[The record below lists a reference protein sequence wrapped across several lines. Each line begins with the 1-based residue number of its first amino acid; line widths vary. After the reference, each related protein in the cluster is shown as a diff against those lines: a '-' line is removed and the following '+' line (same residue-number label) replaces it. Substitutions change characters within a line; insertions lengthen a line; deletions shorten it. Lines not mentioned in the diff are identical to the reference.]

1 MHYNYQRDNTEAFI
15 LEEAAV
21 ITRMRSGSP
30 DAFTEVILEYQTAII
45 RYLYRFTGDYEL
57 AQDLAQDTFVQAYKS
72 ILKTDSEL
80 QLKAWLYKI
89 ATNNALQHARRK
101 KILFFIPFSSNKVD
115 KTAVANYQAD
125 QTGEKLMIRQ
135 ALGKVPPEQRNCL
148 VLHYVEGFKYKEIAG
163 ILGISEEAVR
173 KRTARGKE
181 EFRKQ
186 YAGGEN
192 K

>member
-1 MHYNYQRDNTEAFI
+1 M
-15 LEEAAV
+15 EEAAV
-21 ITRMRSGSP
+21 ISRMRSGST
-30 DAFTEVILEYQTAII
+30 DAFAEVIEQYQTAII

-57 AQDLAQDTFVQAYKS
+57 AQDLAQDTFVQAYQS

-89 ATNNALQHARRK
+89 AANNALQHARRK
-101 KILFFIPFSSNKVD
+101 KILFFIPLSIEKVD
-115 KTAVANYQAD
+115 SKTAHDFQYD
-125 QTGEKLMIRQ
+125 RIGERLEIRQ
-135 ALGKVPPEQRNCL
+135 ALAAVLPAQRNCL

-181 EFRKQ
+181 EFRKH
-186 YAGGEN
+186 YTGGDN

>member
-1 MHYNYQRDNTEAFI
+1 M
-15 LEEAAV
+15 EEAAV
-21 ITRMRSGSP
+21 ISRMRSGSP
-30 DAFTEVILEYQTAII
+30 DAFTEVIEEYQVAII

-72 ILKTDSEL
+72 ILKTESEL

-89 ATNNALQHARRK
+89 ATNNALQQARRK
-101 KILFFIPFSSNKVD
+101 KILFFIPFNISKVD
-115 KTAVANYQAD
+115 KTTTSEFQAD
-125 QTGEKLMIRQ
+125 QTGERLMVRD
-135 ALGKVPPEQRNCL
+135 ALKKVPSEQRNCL
-148 VLHYVEGFKYKEIAG
+148 VLHYVEGFKYKEIGG

-173 KRTARGKE
+173 KRVARGKE

-186 YAGGEN
+186 YAGGNN

>member
-1 MHYNYQRDNTEAFI
+1 M
-15 LEEAAV
+15 EEAAV
-21 ITRMRSGSP
+21 IARMRSGSP
-30 DAFTEVILEYQTAII
+30 DAFAEVIEEYQVAII

-89 ATNNALQHARRK
+89 AANNALQHARRK
-101 KILFFIPFSSNKVD
+101 KILFFIPFSAPKID
-115 KTAVANYQAD
+115 IKTANDFQSD
-125 QTGEKLMIRQ
+125 RIGERLEVRQ
-135 ALGKVPPEQRNCL
+135 ALAKVPPEQRNCM
-148 VLHYVEGFKYKEIAG
+148 VLHYVEGFKYKEIGG
-163 ILGISEEAVR
+163 IMGISEEAVR
-173 KRTARGKE
+173 KRIARGKE

-186 YAGGEN
+186 YAGGNN